1 MVALFVT
8 AAYQH
13 YPVRKGLAQTQ
24 FSSHTS
30 MTHLYRKIVLD
41 PKGSSEEMVNSEG
54 WKHKSCNAEKT
65 KQGTV
70 WEPRVD
76 KTVANSKA
84 ETAED

>member
-1 MVALFVT
+1 
-8 AAYQH
+8 
-13 YPVRKGLAQTQ
+13 
-24 FSSHTS
+24 